1 MEGDREASSPD
12 PPRPCR
18 WCSQRV
24 PRWQDPLLLQPSAQG
39 GAEKGTEPPHPS
51 KLLPPDPRSTHGAG
65 RGDRETEAERGE
77 LACVLVS

>member
-12 PPRPCR
+12 PLRPCQ

-24 PRWQDPLLLQPSAQG
+24 PRRQDPLLLQPSAQG
-39 GAEKGTEPPHPS
+39 GAEKGTELPHLS
-51 KLLPPDPRSTHGAG
+51 KWLPPDPRSTHGAE
-65 RGDRETEAERGE
+65 RGDRETEAEHSE